1 MIDITDV
8 VTYELS
14 LSSSEG
20 PELSAADHFDS
31 EAVEKIEVVAPKNSV
46 PINVNVALMGITS
59 LFITASDYSGDLS
72 FSVNELG
79 APITLNGPL
88 MLIGEGALA
97 LLAIGITDLV
107 FTNADATVDAN
118 VTIMVTRDAVV

>member
-1 MIDITDV
+1 MSDV

-14 LSSSEG
+14 LSTPEG
-20 PELSAADHFDS
+20 PELVVADHFDS

-46 PINVNVALMGITS
+46 PITVNVAVLGVTA
-59 LFITASDYSGDLS
+59 LFITADNYTGDLT
-72 FSVNELG
+72 FTVNELE
-79 APITLNGPL
+79 AVLTLNGPL

-107 FTNADATVDAN
+107 FTNADATTDAN
-118 VTIMVTRDAVV
+118 ITIMVTRDAVV